1 MVDVSKPQSWCLPP
15 DQLTL
20 AANDVHLWLVSLQQP
35 PVVAARF
42 ADLLSSDEKA
52 RADRCVFDV
61 DYRNYTVA
69 RGCLRTILSRYLR
82 SKPEKIDFTYGE
94 YGKPELAS
102 LSGSSQ
108 LKFNVAHSG
117 VLALYAFTSIGE
129 VGIDLECIRTDFAV
143 DEVARRYFSPG
154 EVACLDQFHGPMR
167 REAFYR
173 CWTRKEAFIKA
184 KRLGLSLELNQF
196 EVTLASDKAKV
207 LRTRWDES
215 EAARW
220 TLQDIDVGSGY
231 VGALAIEAHG
241 WKLSRFYIR

>member
-1 MVDVSKPQSWCLPP
+1 MVDVSKPEPWSFPP
-15 DQLTL
+15 DQLAL
-20 AANDVHLWLVSLQQP
+20 GASDVHVWLVSLQQP
-35 PVVAARF
+35 TAVAARF
-42 ADLLSSDEKA
+42 ADLLSLDEKT
-52 RADRCVFDV
+52 RADRFVFDV
-61 DYRNYTVA
+61 DHRNYTIA

-82 SKPEKIDFTYGE
+82 IAPEKIDFIYGE
-94 YGKPELAS
+94 YGKPDLANS
-102 LSGSSQ
+102 SGPSQ

-129 VGIDLECIRTDFAV
+129 VGIDLECIRPDFAV
-143 DEVARRYFSPG
+143 DEVARRFFSPG

-196 EVTLASDKAKV
+196 EVTLASDKAAV
-207 LRTRWDES
+207 LRTRWDEN

-220 TLQDIDVGSGY
+220 TLQDIDVGPGY

-241 WKLSRFYIR
+241 WKLSRFSIR